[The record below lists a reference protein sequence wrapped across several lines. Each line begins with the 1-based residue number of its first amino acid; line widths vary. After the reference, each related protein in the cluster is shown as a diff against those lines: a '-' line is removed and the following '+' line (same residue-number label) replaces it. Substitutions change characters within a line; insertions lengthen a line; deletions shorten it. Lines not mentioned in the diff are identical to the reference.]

1 MQNHANGLTHA
12 TPAPLGSHAP
22 MSSLRSPEFFP
33 ELPGRELTLKDLW
46 GVLMRRK
53 GIILAVT
60 LAIFA
65 LAALYCATT
74 QRLYKA
80 TATIQVQKDSAD
92 ALSLDQ
98 MMGPTETAGDAVES
112 SIALQTEAL
121 ILQSDS
127 LALSVIQT
135 LNLEHTPDFHGG
147 FSLLGWL
154 MKPFMPA
161 GIVDAANVPLDQA
174 PGRRTHVIKTFE
186 GHLKVKPLAGT
197 RLISI
202 EYLSTSPRTAAAVVN
217 LLVKDLQD
225 YNFSTKHDATQ
236 QASIW
241 LGTQLSDLRQRSE
254 DLQAKVVALQRNS
267 GIFTMGQTDSQ
278 GREQTYTPT
287 LDRLQQA
294 TSQLGQAESARIMK
308 GALYNVVKDGN
319 PELISSLAGNSTLSG
334 SSSGLSNSLTLLQN
348 LRANQATKQAE
359 VDQLSSKFGPAYPE
373 LIEAQASLDTT
384 RKAIAEESARIAAR
398 VKNDYLVSQQVETN
412 DQAVFEQLRSQ
423 AQSLNSKAVE
433 YEIAQQ
439 EATQSSN
446 LYQNLLQRMKEADLV
461 AGLHSSNITLVD
473 PGRVPARPAR
483 PNIPITMA
491 GALAAGFILGICA
504 ALLREA
510 TDERIQNLDEFQN
523 SGPEMPLAFL
533 PYHASST
540 RKRLAASRSAAPS
553 IYLPEPLAGT
563 PSTASLPEPLPSA
576 MIAASAPRAAYT
588 EALRSLRTTLMQRG
602 YRDGHPPQVMVITS
616 SVPGEGKSM
625 LSINLAIVYA
635 QRGKRVLLVDGDL
648 RTPVLHQ
655 RLALSNERGLGDLLT
670 QRENEAGL
678 KPQKL
683 MLDARMSL
691 DVIAAGS
698 PTSYPTELLASEE
711 MEALLKTWRA
721 SYDYIFVDGAPLLP
735 VTDSAVLSRYA
746 DFTLV
751 VARHNVTDRRLL
763 ERTCHILRSQGIRN
777 SGVVLNGV
785 RMSGAAQY
793 RYYGLDPKSYYER
806 ELHA

>member
-1 MQNHANGLTHA
+1 
-12 TPAPLGSHAP
+12 
-22 MSSLRSPEFFP
+22 
-33 ELPGRELTLKDLW
+33 
-46 GVLMRRK
+46 
-53 GIILAVT
+53 
-60 LAIFA
+60 
-65 LAALYCATT
+65 
-74 QRLYKA
+74 
-80 TATIQVQKDSAD
+80 
-92 ALSLDQ
+92 
-98 MMGPTETAGDAVES
+98 
-112 SIALQTEAL
+112 
-121 ILQSDS
+121 
-127 LALSVIQT
+127 
-135 LNLEHTPDFHGG
+135 
-147 FSLLGWL
+147 
-154 MKPFMPA
+154 
-161 GIVDAANVPLDQA
+161 
-174 PGRRTHVIKTFE
+174 
-186 GHLKVKPLAGT
+186 
-197 RLISI
+197 
-202 EYLSTSPRTAAAVVN
+202 
-217 LLVKDLQD
+217 
-225 YNFSTKHDATQ
+225 
-236 QASIW
+236 
-241 LGTQLSDLRQRSE
+241 
-254 DLQAKVVALQRNS
+254 
-267 GIFTMGQTDSQ
+267 
-278 GREQTYTPT
+278 
-287 LDRLQQA
+287 
-294 TSQLGQAESARIMK
+294 
-308 GALYNVVKDGN
+308 
-319 PELISSLAGNSTLSG
+319 
-334 SSSGLSNSLTLLQN
+334 
-348 LRANQATKQAE
+348 
-359 VDQLSSKFGPAYPE
+359 
-373 LIEAQASLDTT
+373 
-384 RKAIAEESARIAAR
+384 
-398 VKNDYLVSQQVETN
+398 
-412 DQAVFEQLRSQ
+412 
-423 AQSLNSKAVE
+423 
-433 YEIAQQ
+433 
-439 EATQSSN
+439 
-446 LYQNLLQRMKEADLV
+446 
-461 AGLHSSNITLVD
+461 
-473 PGRVPARPAR
+473 
-483 PNIPITMA
+483 MA

-763 ERTCHILRSQGIRN
+763 PGHSQQRRRAQRCPHERRRPVPLLRPRPKELLREGTPCVN
-777 SGVVLNGV
+777 SSASPPSCGWRPLPAS
-785 RMSGAAQY
+785 RRKTARRAKARGAPSRPA
-793 RYYGLDPKSYYER
+793 KAS
-806 ELHA
+806 